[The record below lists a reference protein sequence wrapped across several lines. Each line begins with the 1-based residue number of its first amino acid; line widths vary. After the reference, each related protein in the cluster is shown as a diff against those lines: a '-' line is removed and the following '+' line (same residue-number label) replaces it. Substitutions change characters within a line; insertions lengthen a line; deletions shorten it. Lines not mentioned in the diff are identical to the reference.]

1 MTKILNKLRKSITGH
16 DFAGELCNLAHNDFQ
31 RVRIQEHAISA
42 LEAIGS
48 PDMDDELFEN
58 VVQVV
63 HAEFIFWLAQT
74 KLGKA
79 EKKVLIKRLQKEV
92 K

>member
-16 DFAGELCNLAHNDFQ
+16 DFAGELADDDFQ
-31 RVRIQEHAISA
+31 KKVRIQEHAISA

-63 HAEFIFWLAQT
+63 QAEFIFWLAQT
-74 KLGKA
+74 ELGKA

>member
-1 MTKILNKLRKSITGH
+1 MKAILNKLRKSIAGH
-16 DFAGELCNLAHNDFQ
+16 DFCGELADDDFQ
-31 RVRIQEHAISA
+31 EKVRIHEHAMHA

-58 VVQVV
+58 VVQIVR
-63 HAEFIFWLAQT
+63 AEFVFYLAQT
-74 KLGKA
+74 ELSKA
-79 EKKVLIKRLQKEV
+79 DKKALIKRLQKEV